1 MIVHLNVEVYEPMYE
16 HNDKKYIRFLL
27 DQRGVDVVRR
37 AQLAKSHLLRY
48 SRVEDPLDGSLIVV
62 KVPYRYRRVMC
73 EVVGGVPVQALER
86 GAPVQVSL
94 EFCGAWNKEG
104 YCGYSWKL
112 KKLDTSKN
120 NA

>member
-1 MIVHLNVEVYEPMYE
+1 MIHLNVQVHEPMYE

-27 DQRGVDVVRR
+27 DRASVDVIRR
-37 AQLAKSHLLRY
+37 AQLTKSHLLRY
-48 SRVEDPLDGSLIVV
+48 SRVDDPLDGSLLVV

-86 GAPVQVSL
+86 GAPVRVSL

-112 KKLDTSKN
+112 KKLETSR